1 VGLLQY
7 SGAGSGGGSGAPMWR
22 RMAAGVREG
31 GVRQM
36 VWLRHQHP
44 SAAEVSVWRAKEE
57 PLLLPYS
64 ALPSVFIRQI
74 CRIAVASGWLSS
86 TVLQIDFYSVTLYLA
101 FSSVYSIALRAVLV
115 APTELPLTAR
125 SRTGFE
131 QQFCVFSF

>member
-74 CRIAVASGWLSS
+74 CRIAVASGGFRMAIQYRAADRFL
-86 TVLQIDFYSVTLYLA
+86 LR
-101 FSSVYSIALRAVLV
+101 YSI
-115 APTELPLTAR
+115 
-125 SRTGFE
+125 
-131 QQFCVFSF
+131 FSVQ